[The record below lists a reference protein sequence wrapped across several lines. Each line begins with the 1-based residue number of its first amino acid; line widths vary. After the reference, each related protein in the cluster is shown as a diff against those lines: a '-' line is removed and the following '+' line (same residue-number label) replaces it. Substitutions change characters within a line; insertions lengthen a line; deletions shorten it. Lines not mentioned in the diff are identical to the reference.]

1 MGIQLFF
8 TNPLVALQ
16 EEFSSSALAQVN
28 RAGMDVAQR
37 ARGGKPFGPPHA
49 GTGRP
54 FCSWRNL
61 GQSAE
66 LSDIDTPA
74 WRNGESLRVRYSSI
88 TTRPRRWSCSVI
100 RCLTLADACRRIA
113 TWDRRRTNG
122 HQRGTLVVA
131 GFGGSHVMRTSTSRS
146 T

>member
-1 MGIQLFF
+1 MGIQRFF

-100 RCLTLADACRRIA
+100 RCLTLADRKSTRL
-113 TWDRRRTNG
+113 NS
-122 HQRGTLVVA
+122 
-131 GFGGSHVMRTSTSRS
+131 SHGYIS
-146 T
+146 

>member
-8 TNPLVALQ
+8 TNRLVALL

-49 GTGRP
+49 ATRGP
-54 FCSWRNL
+54 FCSLRNL
-61 GQSAE
+61 GHSAE

-74 WRNGESLRVRYSSI
+74 WRNGESLRARYSSI
-88 TTRPRRWSCSVI
+88 TTRPRRWSSSVS
-100 RCLTLADACRRIA
+100 RCLTLADAGRRPP
-113 TWDRRRTNG
+113 
-122 HQRGTLVVA
+122 
-131 GFGGSHVMRTSTSRS
+131 
-146 T
+146 

>member
-66 LSDIDTPA
+66 LSDIDTPP
-74 WRNGESLRVRYSSI
+74 WTNGESVRLCHSSI
-88 TTRPRRWSCSVI
+88 TTRPSRSWRPVL
-100 RCLTLADACRRIA
+100 RCLALADAGGMIGPWCGARRH
-113 TWDRRRTNG
+113 G
-122 HQRGTLVVA
+122 HD
-131 GFGGSHVMRTSTSRS
+131 
-146 T
+146 